1 MYHKCIHY
9 VRMIPS
15 QWMYPCNLLFVTC
28 KTFGEELIRRRD
40 LGSLGLSTVPKGF
53 WPLPV
58 GGSGHVECWYTVV
71 RRLKALFKVGI
82 IRGRSERSCT
92 IILHDRYRFSA
103 TTSTTPL
110 FLLRISTHN
119 LFIVCNI
126 LTSMINLKQSPWT
139 WRFSILRFLLLTM
152 YILENYFGYWLPR
165 KNLGKMLRYKRFI
178 QKQKHSEKICENEAR
193 QNKNTN
199 YQL

>member
-1 MYHKCIHY
+1 MMESWAPFTLLAVRATATSGSIATKIDFLMYHKCIHY

-92 IILHDRYRFSA
+92 IILHDRYRFSLP
-103 TTSTTPL
+103 PL
-110 FLLRISTHN
+110 LYFSFGFPLIISLLSAIS
-119 LFIVCNI
+119 
-126 LTSMINLKQSPWT
+126 
-139 WRFSILRFLLLTM
+139 
-152 YILENYFGYWLPR
+152 
-165 KNLGKMLRYKRFI
+165 
-178 QKQKHSEKICENEAR
+178 
-193 QNKNTN
+193 
-199 YQL
+199 

>member
-1 MYHKCIHY
+1 MMESWAPFTLLAVRATATSGSIATKIDFLMYHKCIHD

-82 IRGRSERSCT
+82 IRGRSRT
-92 IILHDRYRFSA
+92 KLHNNIAWSL
-103 TTSTTPL
+103 S
-110 FLLRISTHN
+110 FLCHHQHHSSISPSD
-119 LFIVCNI
+119 F
-126 LTSMINLKQSPWT
+126 
-139 WRFSILRFLLLTM
+139 
-152 YILENYFGYWLPR
+152 
-165 KNLGKMLRYKRFI
+165 
-178 QKQKHSEKICENEAR
+178 HS
-193 QNKNTN
+193 
-199 YQL
+199 